1 MVPPQVGVSKA
12 QSKIARMKPVSGK
25 LHSQLPIY
33 PSGPSGGSF
42 FDRAGPESRLL
53 FTRHDP
59 GTRSLEP
66 ESAKIEFDKA
76 FNMSTACTGALV
88 HLMHAPGE
96 GHWSL
101 VSVHTQEVVLAG
113 VWFLKGA
120 SQF

>member
-1 MVPPQVGVSKA
+1 MVPPQVGMSKA
-12 QSKIARMKPVSGK
+12 QSKIARTKPVSGK
-25 LHSQLPIY
+25 LHSQLPVY
-33 PSGPSGGSF
+33 PSGGSF

-76 FNMSTACTGALV
+76 FNSLSTACTGALV
-88 HLMHAPGE
+88 HLMHAFGE

-120 SQF
+120 